1 MEGIRIIGRIDEI
14 QIAKAVNGFW
24 QDDLDNYDEFIIRSY
39 VFEDVKAVTESEVN
53 VSIHYRKHDL
63 DNYDEFTYEILDI
76 TRSYVV
82 EDIKANTESEV
93 SVSSRLTIA
102 DVYCR

>member
-1 MEGIRIIGRIDEI
+1 MASGKGKKSNLSNLSIL
-14 QIAKAVNGFW
+14 F
-24 QDDLDNYDEFIIRSY
+24 LD
-39 VFEDVKAVTESEVN
+39 
-53 VSIHYRKHDL
+53 DL

-93 SVSSRLTIA
+93 SVSSRFTIV

>member
-1 MEGIRIIGRIDEI
+1 M
-14 QIAKAVNGFW
+14 
-24 QDDLDNYDEFIIRSY
+24 S
-39 VFEDVKAVTESEVN
+39 VN

-93 SVSSRLTIA
+93 SVVLDSLSQMYIVVDAESIIDEEPNIEKIPIEVNLQTWKKVIQKLT
-102 DVYCR
+102 

>member
-1 MEGIRIIGRIDEI
+1 MASSKEI
-14 QIAKAVNGFW
+14 QIAKAQGKNNREG
-24 QDDLDNYDEFIIRSY
+24 DKD
-39 VFEDVKAVTESEVN
+39 
-53 VSIHYRKHDL
+53 DL

-76 TRSYVV
+76 TRSCVF

-102 DVYCR
+102 NVYYR

>member
-1 MEGIRIIGRIDEI
+1 M
-14 QIAKAVNGFW
+14 
-24 QDDLDNYDEFIIRSY
+24 S
-39 VFEDVKAVTESEVN
+39 VN

-102 DVYCR
+102 DVYCHLEESYTEIDVDNEARNLTG